1 MRKSGKIALGVFSLW
16 PFIYMIIFMSF
27 TFLMVFNTPD
37 NVNQEPTFDFF
48 KLIFGLHLF
57 TMVEMFA
64 LIIIYVVFIFKTE
77 KVAKDKKALWAVVIF
92 LGNMI
97 AIPIF
102 WFLYIWKDPTRIEN
116 SVTQLHP

>member
-16 PFIYMIIFMSF
+16 PFIYMIIFMFF
-27 TFLMVFNTPD
+27 TFSMVFKTPG

-57 TMVEMFA
+57 TMVEIFA

-102 WFLYIWKDPTRIEN
+102 WFLYIWKDPKQTIE
-116 SVTQLHP
+116 TQIT